1 MTQPS
6 LSGLWLALGGFFGLT
21 GVAAGAW
28 GWHDLGADDS
38 VREIFMMGVS
48 YQLWHA
54 LALVAVAWL
63 TGRPELVQSRLPSVA
78 GIGFAA
84 GIMLFSGTLY
94 AFAVTGVV
102 PVEGAAP
109 VGGFCL
115 MAGWGVLIVLGW
127 KAMLGRP

>member
-1 MTQPS
+1 MTQRS
-6 LSGLWLALGGFFGLT
+6 LTGLWLALGGFFGLT

-28 GWHDLGADDS
+28 GWHELGGDDS

-63 TGRPELVQSRLPSVA
+63 AGRTDMAQSKLPVVA
-78 GIGFAA
+78 GIGFGA
-84 GIMLFSGTLY
+84 GIVLFSGTLY
-94 AFAVTGVV
+94 AFAITGMA
-102 PVEGAAP
+102 PMEGAAP

-115 MAGWGVLIVLGW
+115 MAGWGALIVLGW
-127 KAMLGRP
+127 KAMLDKS